1 MRDIETRGVD
11 EQAASFRTQSSASV
25 IRGYPWRTMPK
36 GGMTQKKT
44 NPAEGKPVDVP
55 VPTRA
60 EVFGDLVA
68 KPHKDDRGK
77 N

>member
-1 MRDIETRGVD
+1 
-11 EQAASFRTQSSASV
+11 
-25 IRGYPWRTMPK
+25 MPK